1 MSTLFI
7 LATLAQIA
15 IPVSLP
21 RSLANHPVSIAL
33 VQATSDAD
41 LLLEQGLKLYQLE
54 RYAEAAKIFQQVSQ
68 STSNSLSQAQAL
80 NYLSLTY
87 QQLGQLSDAEEAIK
101 QSFQLLP
108 QKTGTKE
115 YLSIRAQ
122 ALNTQGKLLLAQG
135 KSETALDIW
144 DEAIATYGKIG
155 DNDGKI
161 GSQINQAKAL
171 QTLGFYRRSRD
182 TLENVK
188 KNLDKQPDSPLKVT
202 GLLSLGNAL
211 RIVGDVKASQSIL
224 AESCEIET
232 KRLQLTAS
240 CDIEANDLQSKENIP
255 AQSTTE
261 RLAEIFVSLGNT
273 AQAQEKNQEALQFYQ
288 RAANTSQQ
296 QTTQL
301 QAQINRLRLSVNL
314 LAIATNEE
322 AISQLETSS
331 EESSELETSSE
342 ESSEIA
348 ASSEE
353 SSEIEASS
361 EESSEI
367 EASSEESSEI
377 ETSSGESSEIAASS
391 VLEPSEIEALSA
403 EILAQLQ
410 VLPSELDKLPPSRS
424 SIYAR
429 INFAQSLVKLTKID
443 GATKGIISIED
454 NCTSVNSLCTAA
466 KVLVTGVKQAKELAD
481 VRAESHARGT
491 LGCLYE
497 QTQQWSEAQ
506 KLTEQALQL
515 AEGIRAKDIA
525 YNWYWQLGRLL
536 SKADNPQSNS
546 KGAIASYEQAIS
558 ILKTLRRDLSAVNRE
573 SQFSFE
579 DEVTPVYRE
588 YVNLLLPK
596 TGEPSQDNLDKARKV
611 IESLQLAE
619 LDNYFRTAC
628 LDTQAVLIE
637 NIDQSGQTAVVYPI
651 ILSDRLVIIL
661 SVPNSEN
668 SQTLK
673 FHTVPISEKEFANT
687 IEYLR
692 QKLVLR
698 STREFLIPSQQVYNW
713 LIAPMESNLAN
724 SGVKNL
730 VFVLDGTLQTIP
742 IAALYDQDKKE
753 YLVQK
758 GYNIAITPGLELL
771 PPTPF
776 TSGRLQAVVG
786 GLSEARDN
794 FPPLPGVE
802 NELKEIQKIL
812 SDSQTFINDS
822 FTSQKIEQTIKLSPF
837 PIVHLAT
844 HGNFSSKAEDTFILS
859 WNKRVNVS
867 DLGSLLTTRGEQQ
880 SQVIE
885 LLVLSACQT
894 ASGDNRAALGIA
906 GVAIQSGARSTLASV
921 WSVNDDAT
929 ADLMVNFY
937 QNLAKKN
944 TKAESLR
951 RAQLALLEGEDS
963 TYKHPY
969 YWSPFILVGNWQ

>member
-21 RSLANHPVSIAL
+21 RNLANHPVSIAL
-33 VQATSDAD
+33 VQSTSDAES
-41 LLLEQGLKLYQLE
+41 LLEQGLKLYQSE
-54 RYAEAAKIFQQVSQ
+54 RYAEAAKIFQQVSK

-122 ALNTQGKLLLAQG
+122 ALNTQGKLLLAEG
-135 KSETALDIW
+135 KSEAALGIW

-161 GSQINQAKAL
+161 GSQINQAQAL

-188 KNLDKQPDSPLKVT
+188 QNLDKQPDSPLKVT

-240 CDIEANDLQSKENIP
+240 CDMEANDLQSKEIIP

-296 QTTQL
+296 QTTQV
-301 QAQINRLRLSVNL
+301 QAQINRLRLLVNL

-322 AISQLETSS
+322 EISKIGNLS
-331 EESSELETSSE
+331 EESE
-342 ESSEIA
+342 EIE

-353 SSEIEASS
+353 SEEIEASS
-361 EESSEI
+361 EESSEL
-367 EASSEESSEI
+367 EASS
-377 ETSSGESSEIAASS
+377 
-391 VLEPSEIEALSA
+391 VVEPSEIETLSA
-403 EILAQLQ
+403 EILSQLQ
-410 VLPSELDKLPPSRS
+410 VLPSELEKLPPNRS

-466 KVLVTGVKQAKELAD
+466 KVLVTGVKQAKGLAD
-481 VRAESHARGT
+481 VRAESHALGT
-491 LGCLYE
+491 LGSLYE

-506 KLTEQALQL
+506 KLTEDALRL

-525 YNWYWQLGRLL
+525 YSWYWQLGRLL

-546 KGAIASYEQAIS
+546 KGAIASYEQAVS
-558 ILKTLRRDLSAVNRE
+558 ILKSLRRDLSAVNRE

-579 DEVTPVYRE
+579 DEVAPVYRE

-596 TGEPSQDNLDKARKV
+596 DGEPSQENLDKARKV

-619 LDNYFRTAC
+619 LDTYFRTAC

-651 ILSDRLVIIL
+651 ILSDRLITIL
-661 SVPNSEN
+661 SVPDSEN

-673 FHTVPISEKEFANT
+673 FHTFPISENEFANT
-687 IEYLR
+687 IQYLR

-698 STREFLIPSQQVYNW
+698 STREFLIPSQQVYDW
-713 LIAPMESNLAN
+713 LIRPIESDLEN

-742 IAALYDQDKKE
+742 IAALYDQKEKE

-758 GYNIAITPGLELL
+758 GYNIAISPGLELL
-771 PPTPF
+771 PPTPL
-776 TSGRLQAVVG
+776 TRGRLQAVVG

-867 DLGSLLTTRGEQQ
+867 DLSSLLTTRQEQQ

-929 ADLMVNFY
+929 AELMVEFY
-937 QNLAKKN
+937 QNLANNN

-951 RAQLALLEGEDS
+951 RAQLALLDGENS
-963 TYKHPY
+963 TYQHPY

>member
-21 RSLANHPVSIAL
+21 RNLANHPVSIAL
-33 VQATSDAD
+33 VQSTSDAE
-41 LLLEQGLKLYQLE
+41 LLLEQGLKLYQSE
-54 RYAEAAKIFQQVSQ
+54 RYAEAAKIFQQVSK
-68 STSNSLSQAQAL
+68 STNSLSQAQAL

-161 GSQINQAKAL
+161 GSQINQAQAL
-171 QTLGFYRRSRD
+171 QTLGFYRRSRN

-188 KNLDKQPDSPLKVT
+188 QNLDKQPDSLLKVT

-211 RIVGDVKASQSIL
+211 RIVGDVKESQLIL
-224 AESCEIET
+224 AQTCQLET
-232 KRLQLTAS
+232 KRLQSTAS
-240 CDIEANDLQSKENIP
+240 CDNEANDLQSKEITP
-255 AQSTTE
+255 AQSTTQE
-261 RLAEIFVSLGNT
+261 RLAEIFLSLGNT
-273 AQAQEKNQEALQFYQ
+273 AQAQEKNQEALQYYQ

-296 QTTQL
+296 QTTQV
-301 QAQINRLRLSVNL
+301 QAQLNGLRLSVNL
-314 LAIATNEE
+314 LAIAANQEE
-322 AISQLETSS
+322 ISQLGN
-331 EESSELETSSE
+331 L
-342 ESSEIA
+342 
-348 ASSEE
+348 SEE
-353 SSEIEASS
+353 SSEIET
-361 EESSEI
+361 
-367 EASSEESSEI
+367 SSEESSEI
-377 ETSSGESSEIAASS
+377 ETSSGESSEIENSS
-391 VLEPSEIEALSA
+391 VVEASEIETLSA
-403 EILAQLQ
+403 EILSQLQ
-410 VLPSELDKLPPSRS
+410 GLPSQLEKLPPSRS

-429 INFAQSLVKLTKID
+429 INFAQSLVKITKIG
-443 GATKGIISIED
+443 GAAKGIISIED

-466 KVLVTGVKQAKELAD
+466 KVLVTGVKQAEQLAD
-481 VRAESHARGT
+481 VRAESQALGT
-491 LGCLYE
+491 LGSLYE

-506 KLTEQALQL
+506 RLTEQALQL

-525 YNWYWQLGRLL
+525 YSWYWQLGRLL
-536 SKADNPQSNS
+536 STDKNPQSNLN
-546 KGAIASYEQAIS
+546 GAIAGYEQAVS
-558 ILKTLRRDLSAVNRE
+558 ILKSLRRDLSTVNRE
-573 SQFSFE
+573 SQFSFG
-579 DEVTPVYRE
+579 DEVEPVYRE

-596 TGEPSQDNLDKARKV
+596 TGEPSQKNLDKARKV

-637 NIDQSGQTAVVYPI
+637 NIDQARQTAVVYPI
-651 ILSDRLVIIL
+651 ILSDRLITIL
-661 SVPNSEN
+661 SVPNTEN
-668 SQTLK
+668 SQSLK
-673 FHTVPISEKEFANT
+673 FHAVPISEKEFAKT
-687 IEYLR
+687 IEDLR

-698 STREFLIPSQQVYNW
+698 STREFLIPSQQVYDW

-724 SGVKNL
+724 SSVKNL
-730 VFVLDGTLQTIP
+730 VFVLDGTLQNIP
-742 IAALYDQDKKE
+742 IAALYDQKKKE

-758 GYNIAITPGLELL
+758 GYNIAVTPGLELL
-771 PPTPF
+771 PPTPVNNR
-776 TSGRLQAVVG
+776 TLQAVIG

-794 FPPLPGVE
+794 FPPLPGVQ
-802 NELKEIQKIL
+802 NELEGIQKIL
-812 SDSQTFINDS
+812 SDSQTFINDL
-822 FTSQKIEQTIKLSPF
+822 FTSQQIEQAVKLSPF

-844 HGNFSSKAEDTFILS
+844 HGEFSSKAEDTFILS

-867 DLGSLLTTRGEQQ
+867 DLSSLLTTRREQQ

-937 QNLAKKN
+937 QNLAKNN

-951 RAQLALLEGEDS
+951 LAQLALLDGEDS

-969 YWSPFILVGNWQ
+969 YWAPFILVGNWQ